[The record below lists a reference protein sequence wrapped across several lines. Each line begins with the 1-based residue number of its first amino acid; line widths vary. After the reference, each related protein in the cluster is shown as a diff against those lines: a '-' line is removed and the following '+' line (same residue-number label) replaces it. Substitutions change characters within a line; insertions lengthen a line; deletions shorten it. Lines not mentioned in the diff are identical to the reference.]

1 MFLRR
6 RKGRIRLVSGI
17 GNVKRQTT
25 RWWWW
30 WWWWWWWGAI
40 LAAARSRRSGGWVL
54 DCREDGAFPVKK
66 KDMSERA
73 SDVEQPCSHVPQ
85 GRTYQNGDDRRE
97 ERRGSEMATE
107 ARRSPD
113 GGLVECWRDTDQA
126 LDAGRV
132 SSSSRSRCR
141 QGFFSRCRRGFFLL
155 SLSVLP
161 SASASRS
168 WSFPI
173 PILLLRF
180 LFTGSSPI
188 LLRFSLAPPT
198 AVHFARGETGRIE
211 RRALADVYLLCIR
224 IRSAGPE
231 PWVRCVGSDRAG
243 LPGERE
249 SNGAVFALCCR
260 GGGGRTIRTAGGG
273 PGRWLDVLRMYH
285 HRLFRWAWLSC
296 CTARRE

>member
-25 RWWWW
+25 RWW

-188 LLRFSLAPPT
+188 LLLRFSLAPSDCS
-198 AVHFARGETGRIE
+198 ALRARGDRANREESTRGCVSAVYSYSQCWP
-211 RRALADVYLLCIR
+211 RAL
-224 IRSAGPE
+224 
-231 PWVRCVGSDRAG
+231 GSMRWIG
-243 LPGERE
+243 QGW
-249 SNGAVFALCCR
+249 
-260 GGGGRTIRTAGGG
+260 TA
-273 PGRWLDVLRMYH
+273 W
-285 HRLFRWAWLSC
+285 
-296 CTARRE
+296 